1 MSWFVFW
8 SNVSAFWTTAVL
20 NCAQPVNWQQCLPV
34 HKWLFPAIGD
44 YMRARDPYA
53 SERRILQSLELDH
66 GLDDRRAK
74 PGAKAQP

>member
-1 MSWFVFW
+1 M
-8 SNVSAFWTTAVL
+8 
-20 NCAQPVNWQQCLPV
+20 NWQQCLPV

-53 SERRILQSLELDH
+53 SERRILQSLEPDH

-74 PGAKAQP
+74 SGAKAQP